1 MWRRPSF
8 ATVLIGKSV
17 LLREGLSRIL
27 RTANF
32 RVQGSVSCADDL
44 IPSTLQRHQPLFLI
58 IHTGN
63 DFDSTVEQIELLR
76 EHYPNGRIAIVTDHY
91 RLSELVSAFRAG
103 ANGYLLDVTT
113 CDAFIKSIEL
123 VMIGQT
129 IFLPALLSFARNAET
144 ASLGETEP
152 RRENDRAILLKKE
165 DATADEATAEEATAP
180 QLSPREKTILR
191 CLIEGDTNKC
201 IARKIDIAEA
211 TVKVH
216 VKAILRK
223 IRVQNRTQAA
233 IWAMNNGPLTH
244 SKDTSSKDTSSPP
257 AISEAGKRP
266 PSPGEAIAEAPAQLC
281 VVTRDTNQ
289 VEIAR
294 IDDHLIHNRVNGT
307 ALGTGR
313 FGK

>member
-1 MWRRPSF
+1 MWRRPPF

-32 RVQGSVSCADDL
+32 RIQGSVSCANDL

-58 IHTGN
+58 VHTGN
-63 DFDSTVEQIELLR
+63 DFDSTVDQIELLR
-76 EHYPNGRIAIVTDHY
+76 EHYPNGRIAIVADHY

-129 IFLPALLSFARNAET
+129 IFLPALLSFARNAES
-144 ASLGETEP
+144 ASLGEIEP

-165 DATADEATAEEATAP
+165 DATAEEATAP

-244 SKDTSSKDTSSPP
+244 SKDTSSSP
-257 AISEAGKRP
+257 AISEAGERP
-266 PSPGEAIAEAPAQLC
+266 PSSGEAIAEAPAQLC

-294 IDDHLIHNRVNGT
+294 IDDHLIHSRVNGT

-313 FGK
+313 LGK

>member
-32 RVQGSVSCADDL
+32 RIQGSVSCADDL

-63 DFDSTVEQIELLR
+63 DFDSTVEQIALLR
-76 EHYPNGRIAIVTDHY
+76 EHYPNGRIAIVADHY

-129 IFLPALLSFARNAET
+129 IFLPALLSFAGNAES
-144 ASLGETEP
+144 ASLGEIEP

-165 DATADEATAEEATAP
+165 DATAEEAPAP

-233 IWAMNNGPLTH
+233 IWGMNNGPLTH
-244 SKDTSSKDTSSPP
+244 SKDASSLP

-266 PSPGEAIAEAPAQLC
+266 PSPGEAKAQLC

-289 VEIAR
+289 VEITC
-294 IDDHLIHNRVNGT
+294 IDDHLIHNRASGT

-313 FGK
+313 LGK

>member
-1 MWRRPSF
+1 MWRQPSF

-32 RVQGSVSCADDL
+32 RIQGSVSCAGDL

-76 EHYPNGRIAIVTDHY
+76 EHYPNGRIAIVADHY

-129 IFLPALLSFARNAET
+129 IFLPTLLSFARNAES
-144 ASLGETEP
+144 ASLGETEQ
-152 RRENDRAILLKKE
+152 RRENDRAILLKKA
-165 DATADEATAEEATAP
+165 DATAHEATAEEATAEEATVP

-233 IWAMNNGPLTH
+233 IWAMNNDPLTH
-244 SKDTSSKDTSSPP
+244 SKDTSSPP

-281 VVTRDTNQ
+281 VVTRDTQ
-289 VEIAR
+289 VEMAR
-294 IDDHLIHNRVNGT
+294 IDDHLIHNRVNGR

>member
-32 RVQGSVSCADDL
+32 RIQGSVSCADDL

-76 EHYPNGRIAIVTDHY
+76 EHYPNGRIAIVADHY

-129 IFLPALLSFARNAET
+129 IFLPALLSFARNAES

-244 SKDTSSKDTSSPP
+244 SKDKSPP

-266 PSPGEAIAEAPAQLC
+266 PSPGGAIAEAPAQLC
-281 VVTRDTNQ
+281 VVTRDTDQ

-294 IDDHLIHNRVNGT
+294 IDDHLIHSRVNGT

-313 FGK
+313 LGK

>member
-32 RVQGSVSCADDL
+32 RIQGSVSCAGDL

-76 EHYPNGRIAIVTDHY
+76 EHYPNGRIAIVADHY

-129 IFLPALLSFARNAET
+129 IFLPTLLSFARNAES
-144 ASLGETEP
+144 ASLGETEQ
-152 RRENDRAILLKKE
+152 RRENDRAILLKKA

-244 SKDTSSKDTSSPP
+244 SKDTSSPP
-257 AISEAGKRP
+257 ALSEAGKRP

-281 VVTRDTNQ
+281 VVTRDAQ
-289 VEIAR
+289 VSKQAQIPDVQPSQIA
-294 IDDHLIHNRVNGT
+294 V
-307 ALGTGR
+307 
-313 FGK
+313 